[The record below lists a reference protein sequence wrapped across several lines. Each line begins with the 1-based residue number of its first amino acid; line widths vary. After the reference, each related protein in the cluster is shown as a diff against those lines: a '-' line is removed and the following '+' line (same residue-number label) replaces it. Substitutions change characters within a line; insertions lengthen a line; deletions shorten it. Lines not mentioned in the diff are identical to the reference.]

1 MKKQEQPNLGER
13 ALFLLSPERGNK
25 KFLER
30 IARERQADQKDL
42 LCQRAFCQGSC
53 ARFHALFF
61 LFQS

>member
-42 LCQRAFCQGSC
+42 FGQRAFGQCFGI
-53 ARFHALFF
+53 
-61 LFQS
+61 